1 MRLTQL
7 SMALALAIT
16 ASSAAQAQQFSK
28 VVSFGDS
35 LSDAG
40 NIAMVDGN
48 AATPIGSSF
57 LTNQDPVFAQI
68 LSSMFGLG
76 VQSNNTPLV
85 PSTSTGTNYAYGGA
99 CAIQN
104 GSAIAIALP
113 GLPTF
118 RCSNSPGNFSLLTQF
133 NTHLSANGGVAD
145 PNALYTYW
153 AGANDI
159 LSATAVTA
167 PGGFLPNGSI
177 LYQYIFLNGGNP
189 ANASAIAQTIAGQA
203 GATAIGEIKALQ
215 TAGAKNILVFNLP
228 DLGLTPLNVGT
239 ANQAGASALTAI
251 YNLQFNGGLATLQ
264 DGIIAINT
272 YAIINEIKANPAA
285 FGFTNTTQSACG
297 ALNLSSLACGPA
309 SAGYP
314 YAPISSTYLFADAIH
329 PSGRAHALLANIAY
343 STITAPGI
351 VSLAPEVALQSS
363 FNHNTAVSNALDSEW
378 AAGSEVGKVRGFTSI
393 QFGQQNIEATDYSPA
408 LDGDSKGLNVG
419 ATYRMSEGATF
430 GVAASLSTSSATAG
444 AGEIDG
450 SSILFGVFGQ
460 YEINGLYGRA
470 SLTGGSTDTD
480 ISRNIDL
487 DASIRTEKGSTGI
500 SQQSGT
506 LEIGYVF
513 KGENFTHGPF
523 AGLEVSKTDVEG
535 YVELGASATAMRFD
549 SFTRDS
555 NMTHVGYQFAGS
567 FDSFKPFARVSWVS
581 EANTDQTSVRGG
593 TSSLP
598 ANFVMP
604 GFAPSD
610 DNYIDWDVG
619 ASMRFAD
626 SFDGYI
632 SYRARTGNDSQDN
645 NSINVGIRKTF

>member
-7 SMALALAIT
+7 SMALAAAIT

-104 GSAIAIALP
+104 GSTIAIALP

-118 RCSNSPGNFSLLTQF
+118 TCSNSPGNFSLQTQF
-133 NTHLSANGGVAD
+133 GTHLAANGGVAD

-159 LSATAVTA
+159 LSATAVTP

-177 LYQYIFLNGGNP
+177 LYQYLFVNGGSA

-203 GATAIGEIKALQ
+203 GATAVGQIKALQ
-215 TAGAKNILVFNLP
+215 TAGAKNIVVFNLP

-239 ANQAGASALTAI
+239 ANQAGASALTAV

-272 YAIINEIKANPAA
+272 YAIINEIKADPAA

-329 PSGRAHALLANIAY
+329 PSGRAHALLANVVY

-351 VSLAPEVALQSS
+351 VSLAPEVALQAAFGHS
-363 FNHNTAVSNALDSEW
+363 TAVSDALDSEW
-378 AAGSEVGKVRGFTSI
+378 AAGSEVGKVRGFTSV
-393 QFGQQNIEATDYSPA
+393 QFGQQNIDATAYTPA
-408 LDGDSKGLNVG
+408 LDGDSTGLNVG
-419 ATYRMSEGATF
+419 ATYRFNEGATI
-430 GVAASLSTSSATAG
+430 GVAASITDSSANAG
-444 AGEIDG
+444 AGAIDG
-450 SSILFGVFGQ
+450 NSILFSIFGQ
-460 YEINGLYGRA
+460 YEINGLYGR
-470 SLTGGSTDTD
+470 LGLGGGSTDTD

-487 DASIRTEKGSTGI
+487 GASTRTEKGSTGI
-500 SQQSGT
+500 DQQIGT
-506 LEIGYVF
+506 FEVGYVF
-513 KGENFTHGPF
+513 KGENITHGPF
-523 AGLEVSKTDVEG
+523 AGVELNNTKVQG
-535 YVELGASATAMRFD
+535 YTELGASATAMRFD

-555 NMTHVGYQFAGS
+555 NMTRIGYQFAASFGS
-567 FDSFKPFARVSWVS
+567 IKPFARASWV
-581 EANTDQTSVRGG
+581 EETNTDQTSVRGG

-610 DNYIDWDVG
+610 DSYIDWDVG
-619 ASMRFAD
+619 ASMTFAD
-626 SFDGYI
+626 SFDGFV
-632 SYRARTGNDSQDN
+632 SYRARSGNDSQDN
-645 NSINVGIRKTF
+645 DSINVGIRKTF